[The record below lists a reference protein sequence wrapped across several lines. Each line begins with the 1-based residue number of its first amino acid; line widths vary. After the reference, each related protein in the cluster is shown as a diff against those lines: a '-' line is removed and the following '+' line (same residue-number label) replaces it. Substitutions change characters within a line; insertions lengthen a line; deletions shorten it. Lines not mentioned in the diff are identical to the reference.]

1 MSQPN
6 QTPSSLRTHHG
17 SCHCGAVR
25 YEAQLDLS
33 KGFTRCN
40 CSICLKLASASITLK
55 PAAFRLLQGREAL
68 GTYKATPQ
76 SAAHRLF
83 CTRGGVYVYGEG
95 DIPEVGGAFVSVNA
109 NTLDGVELAGLPVG
123 YWDGR
128 HDNWGAGLR
137 PEPWPVLVDTR
148 AA

>member
-1 MSQPN
+1 MSQS
-6 QTPSSLRTHHG
+6 TPPSTHHG

-25 YEAQLDLS
+25 YAAELDLS

-40 CSICLKLASASITLK
+40 CSICLKRSSANATLK
-55 PAAFRLLQGREAL
+55 PAAFRLLSGRDAL

-76 SAAHRLF
+76 SAAQRSF
-83 CTRGGVYVYGEG
+83 CTRCGVYVSGEG
-95 DIPEVGGAFVSVNA
+95 DLPEVGGAFVSVNA
-109 NTLDGVELAGLPVG
+109 NTLDGVELTGLPVG

-128 HDNWGAGLR
+128 HDNWAAGTR
-137 PEPWPVLVDTR
+137 PEPWPVL